1 MIRVARST
9 FVLTA
14 ASLVLFASVQAEE
27 KPQPAEKPKAEAAQE
42 ISGSELFAREWLP
55 GDPRSHGGDGL
66 GPVFNDSSCIA
77 CHNQGGAGGGGP
89 RSKNVD
95 IVSAFMSGGAQFR
108 APQRSMMTEAFR
120 AVLGLPSGKTPVDPE
135 KQKERFAKRR
145 EQLVA
150 EAKKLHPGFTTA
162 RSVVVHLFGTEDAYT
177 NWRTRMLGN
186 QQFGGRFGMSAP
198 MMQDVAVSAEVA
210 HVHEDHAH
218 AQDAVATTPATTP
231 APRRADRD
239 ALRRAGQHI
248 QRHRQ
253 AVQANVP
260 ASFPRHHGSFVLT
273 TTERNATAL
282 FGAGLLNSISDEA
295 IQAAAKK
302 KYKDYPGVSGRVCR
316 LPGDKIGRFGW
327 KSQKSNLRDF
337 AMTACAVEL
346 GLNVPDHPQA
356 GLPSD
361 PSYAPKG
368 FDMDQAECDALVDYL
383 TKLPAPGQ
391 VKTRS
396 DAEAKYIS
404 EGQTLF
410 ASVGCAVCH
419 TETMGEVT
427 GVYTDMLLHDMGQDL
442 ADTGDYG
449 VFVPDSPGGEAEG
462 VVPDLAELMK
472 PQTQQ
477 ALIAVNARKEDLSKT
492 LGATR
497 TEWRTPALW
506 GVRDSAPYLH
516 DGRADNIQQAIAFHG
531 GEGTISARQFFA
543 LSTKDRMKVVAF
555 LKTLTAPTQVAAK

>member
-9 FVLTA
+9 LVLTA
-14 ASLVLFASVQAEE
+14 ASLMLAASVQAEE
-27 KPQPAEKPKAEAAQE
+27 KAQPAAKPQAEAAQE

-55 GDPRSHGGDGL
+55 NDPRSHGGDGL

-77 CHNQGGAGGGGP
+77 CHNQAGAGGGGP

-95 IVSAFMSGGAQFR
+95 IVSAFMNGGAQFR
-108 APQRSMMTEAFR
+108 APQRSLMTEAFR
-120 AVLGLPSGKTPVDPE
+120 TVLGLPSGQAPVDPE

-162 RSVVVHLFGTEDAYT
+162 RSVVVHLFGTEDDYT
-177 NWRTRMLGN
+177 NWRSRMLGN
-186 QQFGGRFGMSAP
+186 QHFAGRFGVSAP
-198 MMQDVAVSAEVA
+198 MMMQDMAVATEVA
-210 HVHEDHAH
+210 HTHEDHEH
-218 AQDAVATTPATTP
+218 AGDAVAVAAP
-231 APRRADRD
+231 PRRATREE
-239 ALRRAGQHI
+239 LRRASQHI
-248 QRHRQ
+248 QRLRQ
-253 AVQANVP
+253 AVQQNVP
-260 ASFPRHHGSFVLT
+260 ASFPRHHGNFVLT

-302 KYKDYPGVSGRVCR
+302 TYKDYPGVSGRVCK

-346 GLNVPDHPQA
+346 GLHVPEHPQA

-368 FDMDQAECDALVDYL
+368 FDMNKAECDALVDYL
-383 TKLPAPGQ
+383 SNLPAPGQ
-391 VKTRS
+391 VKARS
-396 DAEAKYIS
+396 DAEAKYIA
-404 EGQTLF
+404 EGKALF

-427 GVYTDMLLHDMGQDL
+427 GVYSDMLLHDMGQDL

-472 PQTQQ
+472 PQKQQ
-477 ALIAVNARKEDLSKT
+477 QFIAVNARKEDLSKT

-506 GVRDSAPYLH
+506 GIRDSAPYLH
-516 DGRADNIQQAIAFHG
+516 DGRADNIQEAIAFHG
-531 GEGTISARQFFA
+531 GEGTKSARQFFA
-543 LSTKDRMKVVAF
+543 LSSKDRMKVVAF